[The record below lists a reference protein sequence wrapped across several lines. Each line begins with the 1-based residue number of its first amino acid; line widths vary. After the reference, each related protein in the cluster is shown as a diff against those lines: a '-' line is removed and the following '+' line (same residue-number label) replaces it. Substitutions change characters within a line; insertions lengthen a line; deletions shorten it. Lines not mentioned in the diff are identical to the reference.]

1 LREKNELVQD
11 TLACLINEVC
21 DLKQIVKKNCS
32 GKSNDNF
39 EKPLLIQQALVDNNR
54 ETSSTE
60 GLIQFLYGGPKDFPY
75 QLNFKNELPLPLYR
89 ERNFKFTVMLTDKEG
104 NVVKNANRIPLTLAI
119 YTSENP
125 PKFID
130 VNTAGN
136 KVLKGMIDR
145 DLVDGV
151 ARFDKIQINEVTS
164 HFRNGWIFFV
174 VYPKASNVVLN
185 NFAAG
190 KGGIAINHQNVKPL
204 VMEKIVVKAKR
215 SKEKELAANENSE
228 TREVEDA
235 NQCFEMRSEFEQA
248 SNNIYIPTEN

>member
-1 LREKNELVQD
+1 
-11 TLACLINEVC
+11 
-21 DLKQIVKKNCS
+21 
-32 GKSNDNF
+32 
-39 EKPLLIQQALVDNNR
+39 
-54 ETSSTE
+54 
-60 GLIQFLYGGPKDFPY
+60 
-75 QLNFKNELPLPLYR
+75 
-89 ERNFKFTVMLTDKEG
+89 LTDKDG
-104 NVVKNANRIPLTLAI
+104 NLVKNTNRIPLTLAI

-145 DLVDGV
+145 DMVDGV

-174 VYPKASNVVLN
+174 VYPKASNVVLS
-185 NFAAG
+185 NFAG
-190 KGGIAINHQNVKPL
+190 NNGGIAINHQNIKPL

-215 SKEKELAANENSE
+215 AKERETATEVSE
-228 TREVEDA
+228 TKEFGEEGQSFD
-235 NQCFEMRSEFEQA
+235 MRSEFEQG